1 MDGTVGSTTT
11 TFTDNELIPSDAFE
25 YLNSTVYKFNTNSEI
40 RRFNDPGPRQYIRIW
55 YSAGSARKL
64 SIRYHFRP
72 RDLVSDNDTPVW
84 PRQYHQL
91 LIYAVLED
99 MFLQM
104 QDTTQAG
111 IFRSRGEQML
121 MQMRR
126 RYLTRD
132 DTRKKFARFDEPRG
146 NRGIGPVSTTFFG
159 ANGQ

>member
-1 MDGTVGSTTT
+1 
-11 TFTDNELIPSDAFE
+11 
-25 YLNSTVYKFNTNSEI
+25 
-40 RRFNDPGPRQYIRIW
+40 
-55 YSAGSARKL
+55 
-64 SIRYHFRP
+64 
-72 RDLVSDNDTPVW
+72 
-84 PRQYHQL
+84 
-91 LIYAVLED
+91 
-99 MFLQM
+99 M